1 MQTYKL
7 CKEGVAQDMF
17 VMEAGS
23 ILVLVGE
30 TQLMDAFAK
39 PTLAQTRCCEEAL
52 THVKLVIEAVKIFAL
67 VEKINVMDAFVNRYN
82 YMTDFNR
89 SNCKR

>member
-1 MQTYKL
+1 
-7 CKEGVAQDMF
+7 MF
-17 VMEAGS
+17 VKEEGS
-23 ILVLVGE
+23 ILVLVEE

-39 PTLAQTRCCEEAL
+39 PTLAQTMFCEEAL
-52 THVKLVIEAVKIFAL
+52 AHDIFVMKAVKIFAL